1 MLISSRVTGANFIC
15 GTSVRRQEQS
25 SPKGQSSQSQCRAR
39 LIGGPT
45 RPETGIAPTRLQ
57 SHIRRQTFLLPTPS
71 GQYHQAKVEII
82 RPQSQCQHGQ
92 LFLNMDAHQR
102 HKNTYTRATT
112 CCASGSTSLFSPQA
126 KMPLQ
131 IGLKQVMPHWHITKA
146 RPYHDIIESKVSNK
160 I

>member
-1 MLISSRVTGANFIC
+1 MTGANFIC

-92 LFLNMDAHQR
+92 LSLNMDAHQR
-102 HKNTYTRATT
+102 HKNTYTRVHNMLCIRQHIIILPSSQDAVADWIGTSNATL
-112 CCASGSTSLFSPQA
+112 AHHA
-126 KMPLQ
+126 D
-131 IGLKQVMPHWHITKA
+131 
-146 RPYHDIIESKVSNK
+146 RPYKAPSNY
-160 I
+160 